1 MFGLLPWKK
10 KDRKL
15 EKKKESSGYY
25 IKNNCTIDSAP
36 HKGHLYTLI
45 PIRLVSEHVSPGKDI
60 LPEHVLE
67 VGAYQLLPYEASC
80 LYGKYVCNI
89 KILKKWITKDNR
101 FDTKQPRPDCLPP
114 YHERY
119 DEEFRTFYISNETF
133 KSSTIPIMEHTM
145 FIQCLHHKT
154 LLWPYGG
161 FEQEIKKPWLNAAK
175 EDDICRFSDI
185 SSFQD
190 ITIRLAT
197 ILNCTMPGCRDALM
211 PGVEDVISNYKET
224 IKCYTDSY
232 YANLY
237 KVHELNREVRRF
249 LEDVCF
255 TIRSMGGF
263 LEDENIR
270 HIERILLGRSEEIK
284 IVEKKKAEEERA
296 KEEKTS
302 ALKKQIDSRRELLRE
317 FNKV

>member
-60 LPEHVLE
+60 LLEHVLE
-67 VGAYQLLPYEASC
+67 VGAYQLLPYEVSC
-80 LYGKYVCNI
+80 LYGKYVYNI
-89 KILKKWITKDNR
+89 EIPKKWITKDNK
-101 FDTKQPRPDCLPP
+101 FDTKQQRPDYLPP

-119 DEEFRTFYISNETF
+119 DEEFRTFYISNKTF
-133 KSSTIPIMEHTM
+133 TRDAIPIMEHTM
-145 FIQCLHHKT
+145 HIQCPNHTQLT
-154 LLWPYGG
+154 WLYGG
-161 FEQEIKKPWLNAAK
+161 FEQEVKKYWLGEAQN
-175 EDDICRFSDI
+175 DDLFRCCDI
-185 SSFQD
+185 NSFQD

-197 ILNCTMPGCRDALM
+197 ILNCTMPECRDALM
-211 PGVEDVISNYKET
+211 PGVEDVIRNYKET

-232 YANLY
+232 YANSY

-255 TIRSMGGF
+255 TIKGMNGF
-263 LEDENIR
+263 LEDENVS
-270 HIERILLGRSEEIK
+270 HIEKILFEKSKEI
-284 IVEKKKAEEERA
+284 EMLERKKAEEERA
-296 KEEKTS
+296 KEEKIS
-302 ALKKQIDSRRELLRE
+302 ALKKQIDSRRSLLRE